1 MPTLLKKMGNAWQAR
16 VFADGKQIASKIF
29 PSGKKGGPEWREA
42 KEWEEQQ
49 KTQYL
54 AGVKTLS
61 DFDLLLAW
69 GEGFLEHT
77 KRTTSPKDLAE
88 KTRIMKAFFVYCRQS
103 GIKRIEDVTPPKVY
117 SFLFGICDTKGGNVA
132 NKYRKR
138 LMTAWTWGIDFVE
151 GFPQGGSPFK
161 KVKTFPGVKKE
172 RYVPSEEDVI
182 KVMGEA
188 KGQDFVMLMAF
199 YYTGARANEIFRLT
213 WSDIDFTTNMIRLTD
228 RKTKGKGM
236 RERFLPMHAE
246 LVKALKWWKGAR
258 PCTVNNVFMRVD
270 HHAGLGQP
278 FTARAQLMPK
288 LCERAGV
295 KPFGFHALR
304 HKAAAVIFTNGGLNA
319 AQELMGHNR
328 ATTTDGYV
336 RSAGLYSNKQII
348 PEILS
353 NNPIGRAISEMAGEI
368 EMPLEVRTQEAICKQ
383 ALVTQ

>member
-42 KEWEEQQ
+42 KAWEEQQ
-49 KTQYL
+49 KAAFL
-54 AGVKTLS
+54 AGVKTRS
-61 DFDLLLAW
+61 AFDLLLAW

-88 KTRIMKAFFVYCRQS
+88 KTRIMNAFFVYCRQS
-103 GIKRIEDVTPPKVY
+103 GINRIEDVTPPKVY
-117 SFLFGICDTKGGNVA
+117 SFLSGICDAKGGNVA

-151 GFPQGGSPFK
+151 GFPQGGPPFK
-161 KVKTFPGVKKE
+161 KVNTFPSVKKE
-172 RYVPSEEDVI
+172 RYVPSETDII

-246 LVKALKWWKGAR
+246 LVKALKWWRGAR
-258 PCTVNNVFMRVD
+258 PCMVNNVFMRVD

-304 HKAAAVIFTNGGLNA
+304 HKAAAVTFTTGGLNA
-319 AQELMGHNR
+319 AQALLGHSR

-336 RSAGLYSNKQII
+336 RSAGLYADMNII

-353 NNPIGRAISEMAGEI
+353 NNPIGKAISEMAEEI
-368 EMPLEVRTQEAICKQ
+368 EMPPEVRTQEAICKQ
-383 ALVTQ
+383 ALVIQ